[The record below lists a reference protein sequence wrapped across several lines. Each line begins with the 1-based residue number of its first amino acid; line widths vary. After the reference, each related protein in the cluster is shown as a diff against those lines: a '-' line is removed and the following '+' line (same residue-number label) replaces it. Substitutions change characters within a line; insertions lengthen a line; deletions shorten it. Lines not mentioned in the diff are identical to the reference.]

1 MIYYLTH
8 CPWYELVFIGLLFVV
23 WLAVAIFLFVIYAWE
38 YDDMTLRERV
48 EIPAVIIFWPVAM
61 SFAGLSALFLVITND
76 YEE

>member
-8 CPWYELVFIGLLFVV
+8 CPWYELVLIGLLFLL

-38 YDDMTLRERV
+38 YDDMTLREKF
-48 EIPAVIIFWPVAM
+48 EIPAVIIFWPVVM
-61 SFAGLSALFLVITND
+61 SFAGLSALFLMITND